1 VGDDGQPPKKYS
13 GQKEK
18 GDQMTTET
26 LFGPS
31 EKQIKFINDLL
42 DEKELEPETVVGF
55 RTALAT
61 MDKKAASSLIDL
73 LIRLPK
79 KENKVVGGSKSALQE
94 ALLKA
99 PKSKYAVPNVELD
112 MSLTDA
118 TKLTGD
124 HLFIELKEYMGNL
137 YMRRLHG
144 AVGAFTR
151 TRVANDDA
159 VTIMNHISK
168 DPYKYAKIFG
178 TIYSCCGSCG
188 AELTDPISRELQLGP
203 ECRKKF
209 GK

>member
-1 VGDDGQPPKKYS
+1 
-13 GQKEK
+13 
-18 GDQMTTET
+18 MTQDS
-26 LFGPS
+26 LFATPS
-31 EKQIKFINDLL
+31 DKQISFINSLL
-42 DEKELEPETVVGF
+42 DERDLEPDAVAGF

-61 MDKKAASSLIDL
+61 MDKKKASTLIDML
-73 LIRLPK
+73 LKLPK
-79 KENKVVGGSKSALQE
+79 RENKVIGGKKSPLQE
-94 ALLKA
+94 ALSKA

-112 MSLTDA
+112 MSLTPA

-124 HLFIELKEYMGNL
+124 HLFIEIKEYMGNL

-144 AVGAFTR
+144 SVGAFVR
-151 TRVANDDA
+151 TRVSNDDA

-178 TIYSCCGSCG
+178 QIYSCCGSCG

-209 GK
+209 GR